1 MDKVEHTGFEFNTH
15 DLDDHSHSTI
25 WSQPPPTLLTPKDD
39 ISTSSSNSSSSLSSN
54 EHLSPEDYNS
64 LELREEDTPAFSKTD
79 KELKASI
86 TRDMAKRKEAFR
98 IDERAKLRHEIQAAV
113 DEKRCNR
120 QSVRGIDIDS
130 AKKLL
135 KSGKLKRPN
144 AKIQ

>member
-1 MDKVEHTGFEFNTH
+1 M
-15 DLDDHSHSTI
+15 SI
-25 WSQPPPTLLTPKDD
+25 KDD
-39 ISTSSSNSSSSLSSN
+39 NRYKIDQKIVDEMRFSRKAGETYQAIADTWGVSYSTALYWCNTEQRKKQRAKN
-54 EHLSPEDYNS
+54 AK
-64 LELREEDTPAFSKTD
+64 RTKTD